1 MEVEGREVLFGRGC
15 AILYRERP
23 FDWAS
28 AVERPVKRL
37 LALAGIYAAYSRK
50 LTQNMRICVRCAL
63 ILSARLGKRP
73 RQAGPLQPQARRR
86 GGSARNNGVS
96 TLAGKFATHP
106 GLDLYN

>member
-63 ILSARLGKRP
+63 ILSARLGKK
-73 RQAGPLQPQARRR
+73 AA
-86 GGSARNNGVS
+86 
-96 TLAGKFATHP
+96 P
-106 GLDLYN
+106 GWTFTAPSPTTRWIR